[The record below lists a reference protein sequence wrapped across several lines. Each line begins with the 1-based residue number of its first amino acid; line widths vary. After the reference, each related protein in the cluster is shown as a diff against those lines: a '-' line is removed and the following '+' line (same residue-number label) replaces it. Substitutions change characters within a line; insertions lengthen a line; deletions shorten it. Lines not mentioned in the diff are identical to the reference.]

1 MPYVVVLIQAEIP
14 VVFNNATNEF
24 ISLKKGS
31 DLGVGI
37 EVKETIN
44 TEGDDIEE
52 TTADRIHTEYL

>member
-1 MPYVVVLIQAEIP
+1 VVNIHVINYVVVPIQAEIP

-37 EVKETIN
+37 
-44 TEGDDIEE
+44 
-52 TTADRIHTEYL
+52 